1 MRMDSCDTR
10 GAMNEP
16 EDSSPAPQYRWP
28 WVVLAAFLLGVV
40 LAVVWMSYAVR
51 REREQRNFSAPLPGQ
66 APANPSPAGSP

>member
-1 MRMDSCDTR
+1 M
-10 GAMNEP
+10 
-16 EDSSPAPQYRWP
+16 
-28 WVVLAAFLLGVV
+28 VLALFLLGVL